1 VVEHHGEFIEVFVD
15 TSVEE
20 CARRDTK
27 GLYEKAKQGLIK
39 NFTGVDDPYEAPGSP
54 ALSLDTS
61 TLDVS
66 TCTERILEVLAAYG
80 VVP

>member
-1 VVEHHGEFIEVFVD
+1 MERLLE
-15 TSVEE
+15 
-20 CARRDTK
+20 RDTK
-27 GLYEKAKQGLIK
+27 GLYRKALAGEVKH
-39 NFTGVDDPYEAPGSP
+39 FTGVDDPYEAPGSP